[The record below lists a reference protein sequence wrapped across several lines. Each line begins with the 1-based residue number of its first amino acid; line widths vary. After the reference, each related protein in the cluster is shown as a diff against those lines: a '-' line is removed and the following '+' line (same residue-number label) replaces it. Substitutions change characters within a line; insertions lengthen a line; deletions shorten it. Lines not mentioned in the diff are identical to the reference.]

1 MAAGFSALTTR
12 GRAFVAAG
20 VASGV
25 CALIV
30 GQKDLLRVSLLL
42 LVLPLLTVLVAQRA
56 RYLLTCSRTVNPT
69 RVQAGQPAEVD
80 LRLENPGRTPTG
92 LMLLEDTIPYVLGSR
107 PRFVIDQL
115 RPRWHREITYTVRSD
130 VRGRYILGPLTVR
143 LTDPFGF
150 VELSRSFA
158 ARTAVVVTPVIHH
171 LPATTLSGDWSG
183 AGDNR
188 PRAFAAA
195 GTEDITVRE
204 YRLGDDLRRVHW
216 RSTARTGELMVRREE
231 QPHQSRVTVLLD
243 TRMTAHRGSGPSS
256 SFEYAVSAAA
266 SIASHLAGNGFV
278 VRMLVDTQGA
288 ADSTW
293 HDRGISAPAEVEM
306 LLESLAVIQL
316 SNRADFDITSSDY
329 SAAGLVIAVLGEMSP
344 SDVASLAGLKSGS
357 TRALAVLLDVAGWSR
372 SDGGA
377 VRVSAN
383 VDDQAKLMRR
393 QGWSVVVAGPDD
405 PLATVWTD
413 LARSRPSV
421 FRPTVHAT
429 IHEDG
434 PAA

>member
-1 MAAGFSALTTR
+1 M
-12 GRAFVAAG
+12 
-20 VASGV
+20 
-25 CALIV
+25 
-30 GQKDLLRVSLLL
+30 
-42 LVLPLLTVLVAQRA
+42 
-56 RYLLTCSRTVNPT
+56 
-69 RVQAGQPAEVD
+69 
-80 LRLENPGRTPTG
+80 
-92 LMLLEDTIPYVLGSR
+92 
-107 PRFVIDQL
+107 
-115 RPRWHREITYTVRSD
+115 
-130 VRGRYILGPLTVR
+130 
-143 LTDPFGF
+143 
-150 VELSRSFA
+150 
-158 ARTAVVVTPVIHH
+158 
-171 LPATTLSGDWSG
+171 
-183 AGDNR
+183 
-188 PRAFAAA
+188 
-195 GTEDITVRE
+195 
-204 YRLGDDLRRVHW
+204 HW